1 MNNQNVFSNVTTIA
15 NPAET
20 NRVLRNTY
28 ALLALS
34 MIPTVLGAW
43 LGLATGLMASM
54 AGLIITLVASF
65 ALIFV
70 IKKTQNSAMGVFW
83 LLAFTFVMGMML
95 SGSIGLVLHK
105 KGGAEIVMLAFSATA
120 AIFFGMATLSSVIK
134 RDLSSMGKFLFIGLI
149 LVVVASLANIFLQ
162 SSALMI
168 TVATISAGL
177 FSAFILYDL
186 KTVRDGL
193 ETNYVSATLSIY
205 LDLVNLFTSLL
216 QILGFIGGRDE

>member
-1 MNNQNVFSNVTTIA
+1 MNQNVFPSVTTIA

-34 MIPTVLGAW
+34 MVPTVLGAW
-43 LGLATGLMASM
+43 VGLSFHLMNSM
-54 AGLIITLVASF
+54 AGLLITLVASF
-65 ALIFV
+65 ALIFA
-70 IKKTQNSAMGVFW
+70 IKKTQNSSTGVFM

-95 SGSIGLVLHK
+95 SGSIGLVLHRQ
-105 KGGAEIVMLAFSATA
+105 GGAEIVMLAFSATA
-120 AIFFGMATLSSVIK
+120 AVFFGMTVLAASIK

-149 LVVVASLANIFLQ
+149 LVVVASIANIFMQ

-186 KTVRDGL
+186 KAVRDGL
-193 ETNYVSATLSIY
+193 ETNYVSATLNIY

-216 QILGFIGGRDE
+216 QILGFLGGRDE